1 MINASRQIACFM
13 PLNVADPGAACYGF
27 VMADEVTYECPHC
40 GRALEA
46 RPQPESQLIP
56 CPGCGGEFVI
66 PAADTPA
73 EEVQA
78 DQELGELDS
87 LRMRH
92 IVVVRRAAIRSR
104 TYCIVGAIGCLMAA
118 VKLGLMT
125 FSDVHRT
132 GWHLRQVLYVLLGLA
147 AVYGMV
153 FLLRRAARWS
163 RESRA
168 GVLPE
173 PSNPPD
179 FSTLSDGSQ
188 HARNLENM

>member
-1 MINASRQIACFM
+1 M
-13 PLNVADPGAACYGF
+13 PLNVADPGAACYGL
-27 VMADEVTYECPHC
+27 VMADEVTAYECPHC
-40 GRALEA
+40 GQAVEA
-46 RPQPESQLIP
+46 SPQSESQLVH

-78 DQELGELDS
+78 DHELGELDS

-125 FSDVHRT
+125 FSDVRRT
-132 GWHLRQVLYVLLGLA
+132 GWHLRQALYVLLGAA
-147 AVYGMV
+147 AVYGMA
-153 FLLRRAARWS
+153 FLLQRAARWN

-168 GVLPE
+168 SVLPE
-173 PSNPPD
+173 PSSPPD

-188 HARNLENM
+188 HARNLEKM